1 MLFQIP
7 GVSMTTEN
15 SSIFSSVVNS
25 RGDMSSD
32 GSLELFLEFLNCI
45 MTQDFS
51 QALILCRQI
60 LETEPENKEAREFL
74 PLLVEADRMKSTGF
88 FHSYH
93 TPEDSGTSDVEEE
106 DNSEQD
112 ESSSSDSSES
122 FEYSSSDSDSY
133 SRKTKHK

>member
-1 MLFQIP
+1 
-7 GVSMTTEN
+7 MTAEN
-15 SSIFSSVVNS
+15 SSLSSLGTSS
-25 RGDMSSD
+25 RGDMSSE

-74 PLLVEADRMKSTGF
+74 PLLVEANHMKSTGF

-93 TPEDSGTSDVEEE
+93 TPEESSATEDEE
-106 DNSEQD
+106 DYEDEQ

-122 FEYSSSDSDSY
+122 FEYSSSDSEGY
-133 SRKTKHK
+133 SGKRKHKSGS

>member
-1 MLFQIP
+1 
-7 GVSMTTEN
+7 MTAE
-15 SSIFSSVVNS
+15 SVFSSTLDVNS
-25 RGDMSSD
+25 RGDMSTE
-32 GSLELFLEFLNCI
+32 GSLELFLEFLNCV

-74 PLLVEADRMKSTGF
+74 PLLVEANQMKSTGF

-93 TPEDSGTSDVEEE
+93 TPEDSGTSDVEEDDVDDE
-106 DNSEQD
+106 E
-112 ESSSSDSSES
+112 ESSSSDSSDS

-133 SRKTKHK
+133 SGKKKHK